1 MRAAYPPYVTGQPS
15 CPEYKVTAV
24 QVIPTSKLSGWKTEH
39 AQLNVQQRKPR
50 SMRRNN
56 TQGIIVIVCVK

>member
-24 QVIPTSKLSGWKTEH
+24 QVMPASKLSNWKTEH
-39 AQLNVQQRKPR
+39 AQLNL
-50 SMRRNN
+50 
-56 TQGIIVIVCVK
+56 